1 MIHFT
6 HSEFD
11 SPDQKGSGKN
21 MQQSFLNMLDDAREI
36 ADISFIV
43 NSGFRTKQHN
53 KKVGGKSGSSHL
65 KGYAVDLKAKDS
77 RSRFIMLH
85 ALIAVGFTRI
95 GIGKTFIHVD
105 NDPNKD
111 PQVTWLY

>member
-11 SPDQKGSGKN
+11 SPDQLGSGKN
-21 MQQSFLNMLDDAREI
+21 MQQSHLDMLDDAREI
-36 ADISFIV
+36 AGVPFIV

-53 KKVGGKSGSSHL
+53 KDVGGKKDSSHPE
-65 KGYAVDLKAKDS
+65 GYATDLKVTDS
-77 RSRFIMLH
+77 RTRFIILH

-111 PQVTWLY
+111 KQVTWLY

>member
-21 MQQSFLNMLDDAREI
+21 MKRSFLNMLDDAREI
-36 ADISFIV
+36 AGVPFIV
-43 NSGFRTKQHN
+43 NSGWRTTEHN
-53 KKVGGKSGSSHL
+53 EDAGGKSGSSHL
-65 KGYAVDLKAKDS
+65 KGYAVDLKATDS
-77 RSRFIMLH
+77 RTRFIILH

-111 PQVTWLY
+111 KQVTWLY

>member
-11 SPDQKGSGKN
+11 SPDQPGSGKN
-21 MQQSFLNMLDDAREI
+21 MQQSHLDMLDDAREI
-36 ADISFIV
+36 AGVPFIV
-43 NSGFRTKQHN
+43 NSGWRTPEHN
-53 KKVGGKSGSSHL
+53 KKEKGKSDSSHL
-65 KGYAVDLKAKDS
+65 IGYAVDLSVTDS
-77 RSRFIMLH
+77 RTRFIILH

-95 GIGKTFIHVD
+95 GIGKTFIHAD